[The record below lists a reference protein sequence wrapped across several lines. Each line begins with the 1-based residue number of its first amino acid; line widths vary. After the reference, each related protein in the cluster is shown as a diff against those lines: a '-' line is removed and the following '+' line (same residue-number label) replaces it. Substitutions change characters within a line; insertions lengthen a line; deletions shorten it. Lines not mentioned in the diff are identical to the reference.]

1 MPAWSG
7 EEPLLVND
15 FSCPHVA
22 EGMRKLSGLSVIR
35 VLFLFLWA
43 PSSLP
48 KQLLKAPSLNTITL
62 GARIS
67 AYELGGRGTNIQTI
81 EGGFKAAIEGQ

>member
-48 KQLLKAPSLNTITL
+48 RQLLKAPSLNTITL
-62 GARIS
+62 GVGFQHMNWGA
-67 AYELGGRGTNIQTI
+67 GTNIQTI